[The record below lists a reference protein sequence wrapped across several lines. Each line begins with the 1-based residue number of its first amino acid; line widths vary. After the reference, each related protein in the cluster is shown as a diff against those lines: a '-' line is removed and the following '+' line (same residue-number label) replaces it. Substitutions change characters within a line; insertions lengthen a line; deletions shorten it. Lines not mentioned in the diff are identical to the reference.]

1 MATKNLFTKIILL
14 LGLVTAGVQGAWADR
29 YVYRLI
35 ETGVEYG
42 DLTFDVYNCE
52 LVGDGYS
59 FKAPSYYLAVLKS
72 IGGNADEVVVPAAVE
87 YDGETYRVG
96 AVDGQ
101 VTNNSV
107 YKLTFESDI
116 NFYRQLP
123 RVSETG
129 ETEFTLSGSL
139 YLPNLHKIVFKGNV
153 ENMNYDTHRLDCVN
167 LEEIYFMNNVLPTF
181 DGFWSCILPTLKAW
195 M

>member
-1 MATKNLFTKIILL
+1 MATKNLLAKLIILL
-14 LGLVTAGVQGAWADR
+14 GFVSAGVQGAWADR
-29 YVYRLI
+29 YLYMLI
-35 ETGVEYG
+35 KTGVQYG

-52 LVGDGYS
+52 SVGDGYS
-59 FKAPSYYLAVLKS
+59 FKAPNYYLAVLKS

-129 ETEFTLSGSL
+129 ETEFTLSG
-139 YLPNLHKIVFKGNV
+139 
-153 ENMNYDTHRLDCVN
+153 
-167 LEEIYFMNNVLPTF
+167 
-181 DGFWSCILPTLKAW
+181 
-195 M
+195 